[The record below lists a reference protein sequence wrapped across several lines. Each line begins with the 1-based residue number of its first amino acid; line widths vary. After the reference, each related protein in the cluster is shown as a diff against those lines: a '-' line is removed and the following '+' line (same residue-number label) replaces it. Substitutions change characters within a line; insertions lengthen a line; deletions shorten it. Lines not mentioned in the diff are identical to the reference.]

1 MKWRLLGVRTSITIH
16 IWPSRA
22 PNLYKP
28 DICVFDLD
36 PSGDAADKRQLDVLC
51 RAALDLRAL
60 LKDEFNVG
68 RAITTDSI
76 VCREVST
83 SQHSVMR
90 SVPSAVAYGHLL

>member
-1 MKWRLLGVRTSITIH
+1 LLGVRSSITIH

-36 PSGDAADKRQLDVLC
+36 PSGEPADKRQLDVLC